1 MPVLTFVKLGNSN
14 YGGAHRA
21 GQNSVRNSVLGIL
34 NAGKIYLDPMTQKES
49 RISSF
54 RFWSQQKP

>member
-1 MPVLTFVKLGNSN
+1 MPVLAFVKLGN

-34 NAGKIYLDPMTQKES
+34 NAGKIYLDPMTLAAKGE
-49 RISSF
+49 
-54 RFWSQQKP
+54 